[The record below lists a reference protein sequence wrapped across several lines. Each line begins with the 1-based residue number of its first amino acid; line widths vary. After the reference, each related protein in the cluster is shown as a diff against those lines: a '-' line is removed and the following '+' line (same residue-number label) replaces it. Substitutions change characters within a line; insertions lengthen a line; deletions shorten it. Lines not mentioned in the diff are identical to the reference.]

1 MVFWFVDLGTVGFG
15 SGCLTCCSGVV
26 VCGVLFYY
34 GAMSLLSRYCMC
46 RGMVVVLG
54 CCSLLFTLVVGLLV
68 VFTEFVF
75 GSVWLMLLFFCCS
88 NVLGFLS
95 CKVVLLL
102 L

>member
-1 MVFWFVDLGTVGFG
+1 MVFWFVDLGTVRFGF
-15 SGCLTCCSGVV
+15 GCLTCCSGVV
-26 VCGVLFYY
+26 VCGALFCY

-54 CCSLLFTLVVGLLV
+54 CCSLLFTLAVGLLV
-68 VFTEFVF
+68 VFTESVF
-75 GSVWLMLLFFCCS
+75 GNAWIMLLFFCYS
-88 NVLGFLS
+88 DVFGFLS